1 MPQAKPTQVIVHRIE
16 LQQSERKQLEQFLE
30 IKKNVDIS
38 NSVSR
43 YVTPLAIGGAVVGSV
58 WIGAK
63 VWATIQA
70 ALLGPIEEARE
81 YIEELY
87 APAEKQ
93 SGGRDA
99 FGTPAEVRENLSENG
114 DIFTEVYRNPTT
126 RDWILTPKIVRFVD
140 AITDDDSK
148 TGRANRAV
156 DRLVEDFWD
165 SIFGNSRDTNRQG
178 GQDPSP
184 SRSDSPS
191 SRGNGDFAG
200 AAGNI

>member
-1 MPQAKPTQVIVHRIE
+1 MPQAKPTQVIVHRFE

-38 NSVSR
+38 NTVSR
-43 YVTPLAIGGAVVGSV
+43 YVAPLAIGGAVVGSV

-70 ALLGPIEEARE
+70 ALLGPIEEAKE
-81 YIEELY
+81 YVEGLY
-87 APAEKQ
+87 APVDKTT
-93 SGGRDA
+93 GGRDA
-99 FGTPAEVRENLSENG
+99 FGNISEVRENLSEEG

-140 AITDDDSK
+140 AFTGDD
-148 TGRANRAV
+148 TRLGRANTAV

-165 SIFGNSRDTNRQG
+165 SVFGNSRDTNREKNREENQL
-178 GQDPSP
+178 
-184 SRSDSPS
+184 
-191 SRGNGDFAG
+191 
-200 AAGNI
+200 